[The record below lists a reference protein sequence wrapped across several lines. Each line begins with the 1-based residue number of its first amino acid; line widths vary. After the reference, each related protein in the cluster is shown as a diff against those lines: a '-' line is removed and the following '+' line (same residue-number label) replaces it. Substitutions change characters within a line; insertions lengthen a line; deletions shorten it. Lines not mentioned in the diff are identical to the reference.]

1 MENLENF
8 VKGNYN
14 RLLQTFLSERKKQNN
29 IGALFIN
36 LDSEINNVYY
46 LSIDCIQD
54 EEIKKNIIARNKIDT
69 NKALLF
75 FFDKNNSQLVE
86 IPLENIK

>member
-14 RLLQTFLSERKKQNN
+14 RLLQTFLSERKIHNN

-46 LSIDCIQD
+46 LSIDVIQD
-54 EEIKKNIIARNKIDT
+54 EEIKKNIINRNKIDT

-75 FFDKNNSQLVE
+75 FFDKKNSQLVE
-86 IPLENIK
+86 IPLEDVK